1 MRRLTS
7 SEKWKIIQPGP
18 SLWDK
23 RLSYMQIGKA
33 RESPFDDVCES
44 CLVSD
49 VSDVP
54 DEGAVIVTDE
64 LTSLCSRFI

>member
-33 RESPFDDVCES
+33 RDSPFDDVCES

-49 VSDVP
+49 VSD
-54 DEGAVIVTDE
+54 EGAVIVTDE
-64 LTSLCSRFI
+64 LTSLSSRFI